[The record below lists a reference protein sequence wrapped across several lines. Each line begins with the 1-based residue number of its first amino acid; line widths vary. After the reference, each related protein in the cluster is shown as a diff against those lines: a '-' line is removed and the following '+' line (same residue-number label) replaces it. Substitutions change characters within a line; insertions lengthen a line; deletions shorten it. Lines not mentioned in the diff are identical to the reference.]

1 MDHATFDNLAR
12 ELATTSTR
20 RARLGLALGAAGGAL
35 ASLFLTDDPGA
46 EGKGKKQNKG
56 HRGKKEHKRK
66 KKKKQ
71 PQPDQPCPGTMTDC
85 GEGVCVPDGECCPWE
100 KPCGEG
106 CLNAQSCC
114 PHTERTCPNGKCVAT
129 GACCP
134 DTERTCPN
142 GGCVAKDACC
152 PIIEEVCGDE
162 CCDFSELCSDD
173 GCCPVDGTSDVC
185 DGKCTSLDSN
195 EHCGACGNA
204 CGTCKTCKKVNGN
217 FVCAGPDRSA
227 PACEDCL
234 EGEVVSAT
242 SCGDHC
248 CGIGAEC
255 CGGGCCASG
264 KCRVSNGQT
273 CCLRVIDNVQ
283 ICLVM

>member
-1 MDHATFDNLAR
+1 MDHATFDDLAR
-12 ELATTSTR
+12 RLGTTSTR
-20 RARLGLALGAAGGAL
+20 RTGLGLALGAAGGAL
-35 ASLFLTDDPGA
+35 ASFFLTDDPGA
-46 EGKGKKQNKG
+46 DGTGKKQKKNKSNNGNKGKK
-56 HRGKKEHKRK
+56 K

-71 PQPDQPCPGTMTDC
+71 PRPAQPCPGTMTDC
-85 GEGVCVPDGECCPWE
+85 GEGVCVPDGSCCPWE

-106 CLNAQSCC
+106 CINAQSCC
-114 PHTERTCPNGKCVAT
+114 PHTERA
-129 GACCP
+129 CP
-134 DTERTCPN
+134 D

-152 PIIEEVCGDE
+152 PIVEETCGDE
-162 CCDFSELCSDD
+162 CCDLSELCSDD

-195 EHCGACGNA
+195 EHCGACGNVCGA
-204 CGTCKTCKKVNGN
+204 CETCKEVNGS
-217 FVCAGPDRSA
+217 FDCAPPDRSA

-242 SCGDHC
+242 SCGTFC

-255 CGGGCCASG
+255 CGGGCCAAG

-273 CCLRVIDNVQ
+273 CCLRVIDNHQ
-283 ICLVM
+283 ICLVQ